1 MPDEYQLTT
10 LEISLPVELLEI
22 LKGMAELE
30 GKTLNAKIVS
40 LLDMAIFVSPEDLAI
55 IKDKEQRKAVLDEL
69 AQDEDLMVEQYKA
82 IITETQKAVNNLDML
97 KK

>member
-1 MPDEYQLTT
+1 MPNEYLLTT

-22 LKGMAELE
+22 LKGMAEQE

-40 LLDMAIFVSPEDLAI
+40 LLDMAIFVNPEDLAM

-69 AQDEDLMVEQYKA
+69 AADEDRMVEQYKA
-82 IITETQKAVNNLDML
+82 VIAKP
-97 KK
+97 KKRLILSTS